1 MRRVADRLA
10 VLSGSPIR
18 SSSVLAKVRDMLC
31 RPQRTLRQ
39 PVETQGVGLF
49 TGTDAHLRF
58 LPAPPDHGIAF
69 QRIDLPGS
77 APIPARIEFVAP
89 SHRRTAIAREGIQ
102 VEMIEHVMAALA
114 GLQID
119 NCLIEIDSPEVPG
132 FDGSCRDVCNLLME
146 AGIVE
151 QDRPR
156 EVVSLQMCVQVSA
169 DDGDVDVVARPMNHS
184 GLAIT
189 YQLDYGDRSPIPPQN
204 LTVEITPE
212 TFVRDIA
219 FARTFVL
226 DSEVTALQAAG
237 YGRRVTHQDLLVF
250 DANGRVVGNELRASD
265 EPVRHKILDCLGD
278 FALIGADLRGYFN
291 AYRSGHRHNH
301 ELVRRILLTHQGA
314 QRSEAV

>member
-1 MRRVADRLA
+1 
-10 VLSGSPIR
+10 
-18 SSSVLAKVRDMLC
+18 MLC
-31 RPQRTLRQ
+31 RSQRTLRQ
-39 PVETQGVGLF
+39 AVETQGVGLF
-49 TGTDAHLRF
+49 TGTDARLRF
-58 LPAPPDHGIAF
+58 VPAPADHGIAF
-69 QRIDLPGS
+69 QRIDVAGS
-77 APIPARIEFVAP
+77 APIPARIEYVA
-89 SHRRTAIAREGIQ
+89 STQRRTAIARDGVQ

-119 NCLIEIDSPEVPG
+119 NCLIEIDGPEVPG
-132 FDGSCRDVCNLLME
+132 FDGSCRDVCNLLLA

-156 EVVSLQMCVQVSA
+156 EVISLQMPVQVSA
-169 DDGDVDVVARPMNHS
+169 DEGDIEVVARPMNYN

-204 LTVEITPE
+204 LTIEITPE
-212 TFVRDIA
+212 TFVREIA

-226 DSEVTALQAAG
+226 EAEVAALQAAG

-250 DANGRVVGNELRASD
+250 DASGHVIGNQLRATD
-265 EPVRHKILDCLGD
+265 EAVRHKILDCLGD

-301 ELVRRILLTHQGA
+301 DLVRRILLTHQSS
-314 QRSEAV
+314 QCSKAV

>member
-1 MRRVADRLA
+1 MLF
-10 VLSGSPIR
+10 R
-18 SSSVLAKVRDMLC
+18 S
-31 RPQRTLRQ
+31 QRTLRQ
-39 PVETQGVGLF
+39 SVETQGVGLF
-49 TGTDAHLRF
+49 TGTDARLRF
-58 LPAPPDHGIAF
+58 VPAPADHGISF
-69 QRIDLPGS
+69 QRIDVAGS
-77 APIPARIEFVAP
+77 APIPARIEFVA
-89 SHRRTAIAREGIQ
+89 STQRRTAIAREGVQ

-119 NCLIEIDSPEVPG
+119 NCLIEIDGPEVPG
-132 FDGSCRDVCNLLME
+132 FDGSCRDVCNLLFA

-151 QDRPR
+151 QARPR
-156 EVVSLQMCVQVSA
+156 EVISLLMPVQVTA
-169 DDGDVDVVARPMNHS
+169 DDGDVEVVARPMNYN

-189 YQLDYGDRSPIPPQN
+189 YQLDYSDRSPIPPQN

-226 DSEVTALQAAG
+226 DTEVAALQAAG

-250 DANGRVVGNELRASD
+250 DANGNVIGNQLRAPD
-265 EPVRHKILDCLGD
+265 EAVRHKILDCLGD

-301 ELVRRILLTHQGA
+301 DLVRRILLTHQNS
-314 QRSEAV
+314 QCSEAI

>member
-1 MRRVADRLA
+1 
-10 VLSGSPIR
+10 
-18 SSSVLAKVRDMLC
+18 MLC
-31 RPQRTLRQ
+31 RLQRTLRQ
-39 PVETQGVGLF
+39 AVEIQGIGLF
-49 TGTDAHLRF
+49 TGTDARVRF
-58 LPAPPDHGIAF
+58 LPAPADHGIAF
-69 QRIDLPGS
+69 QRIDLVGS
-77 APIPARIEFVAP
+77 APIPARIEYVA
-89 SHRRTAIAREGIQ
+89 STQRRTAIARDGVQ

-119 NCLIEIDSPEVPG
+119 NCLIEINGPEVPG
-132 FDGSCRDVCNLLME
+132 FDGSCRDVCDLLIS

-151 QDRPR
+151 QDQPR
-156 EVVSLQMCVQVSA
+156 EVISLLMSIQVSA
-169 DDGDVDVVARPMNHS
+169 EDSDIEVVARPMNHN

-212 TFVRDIA
+212 SFVREIA

-226 DSEVTALQAAG
+226 ESEIAALQAAG

-250 DANGRVVGNELRASD
+250 DASGRVLGNELRATD
-265 EPVRHKILDCLGD
+265 EAVRHKILDCLGD
-278 FALIGADLRGYFN
+278 FALIGTDLRGYFN

-301 ELVRRILLTHQGA
+301 DLIRRILLTHQSS

>member
-1 MRRVADRLA
+1 
-10 VLSGSPIR
+10 
-18 SSSVLAKVRDMLC
+18 MLC

-39 PVETQGVGLF
+39 AVETQGIGLF
-49 TGTDAHLRF
+49 TGTDARLRF
-58 LPAPPDHGIAF
+58 VPAPADHGIAF
-69 QRIDLPGS
+69 QRIDVAGS
-77 APIPARIEFVAP
+77 APIPARIEHVV
-89 SHRRTAIAREGIQ
+89 SSQRRTAIAREGVQ

-119 NCLIEIDSPEVPG
+119 NCLIELDGPEVPG
-132 FDGSCRDVCNLLME
+132 FDGSCRDLCNLLVA
-146 AGIVE
+146 AGVIE
-151 QDRPR
+151 QDRSR
-156 EVVSLQMCVQVSA
+156 EVVSLQMPVQVSA
-169 DDGDVDVVARPMNHS
+169 EDGDIDIVARPLNHN

-226 DSEVTALQAAG
+226 ESEVTALQAAG
-237 YGRRVTHQDLLVF
+237 YGRRVTPQDLLVF
-250 DANGRVVGNELRASD
+250 DASGRVIGNELRASD

-278 FALIGADLRGYFN
+278 FALIGTDLRGYFN

-301 ELVRRILLTHQGA
+301 ELVRRILLTHQSS

>member
-1 MRRVADRLA
+1 
-10 VLSGSPIR
+10 
-18 SSSVLAKVRDMLC
+18 MLC

-49 TGTDAHLRF
+49 TGTDARLRF
-58 LPAPPDHGIAF
+58 LPAPPDYGITF
-69 QRIDLPGS
+69 QRIDVAGS
-77 APIPARIEFVAP
+77 TPIPARIEFVAP
-89 SHRRTAIAREGIQ
+89 SQRRTAITREGVQ

-119 NCLIEIDSPEVPG
+119 NCLIEIDGPEVPG
-132 FDGSCRDVCNLLME
+132 FDGSCRDICNLLIA

-156 EVVSLQMCVQVSA
+156 EVIALRMPVQVNA
-169 DDGDVDVVARPMNHS
+169 GNGDVDLVSRPMNHN

-189 YQLDYGDRSPIPPQN
+189 YHLDYGDRSPIPPQN

-226 DSEVTALQAAG
+226 ESEVAALQAAG
-237 YGRRVTHQDLLVF
+237 YGRRVTYQDLLVF
-250 DANGRVVGNELRASD
+250 DASGRVVGNELRTSD

-278 FALIGADLRGYFN
+278 FALIGADLRGYFS

-301 ELVRRILLTHQGA
+301 DLVRRILLTHQSS

>member
-1 MRRVADRLA
+1 
-10 VLSGSPIR
+10 
-18 SSSVLAKVRDMLC
+18 MLC
-31 RPQRTLRQ
+31 RSQRTLRQ
-39 PVETQGVGLF
+39 AVETQGVGLF
-49 TGTDAHLRF
+49 TGTDARLRF
-58 LPAPPDHGIAF
+58 LPAPADHGIAF
-69 QRIDLPGS
+69 QRIDVAGS
-77 APIPARIEFVAP
+77 LPIPARIEFVT
-89 SHRRTAIAREGIQ
+89 STLRRTAIARDGVQ

-132 FDGSCRDVCNLLME
+132 FDGSCRDVCDLLLS
-146 AGIVE
+146 AGLAE
-151 QDRPR
+151 QDQPR
-156 EVVSLQMCVQVSA
+156 ETIAMSMTVQVSA
-169 DDGDVDVVARPMNHS
+169 DDGDIEVVARPMNNN

-212 TFVRDIA
+212 SFVRDIA

-226 DSEVTALQAAG
+226 DSEVAALQAAG

-250 DANGRVVGNELRASD
+250 DASGNVIDNELRAAD
-265 EPVRHKILDCLGD
+265 ELVRHKILDCLGD

-301 ELVRRILLTHQGA
+301 ELVRRILLTHQRS
-314 QRSEAV
+314 QHSEAI

>member
-1 MRRVADRLA
+1 
-10 VLSGSPIR
+10 
-18 SSSVLAKVRDMLC
+18 MLC

-39 PVETQGVGLF
+39 AVETQGVGLF
-49 TGTDAHLRF
+49 TGTDARLRF
-58 LPAPPDHGIAF
+58 VPAPADHGIAF
-69 QRIDLPGS
+69 QRIDVAGS
-77 APIPARIEFVAP
+77 APIPARIEHVV
-89 SHRRTAIAREGIQ
+89 SSQRRTAIAREGVQ

-119 NCLIEIDSPEVPG
+119 NCLIELDGPEVPG
-132 FDGSCRDVCNLLME
+132 FDGSCRDLCNLLVA
-146 AGIVE
+146 AGVIE
-151 QDRPR
+151 QDRSR
-156 EVVSLQMCVQVSA
+156 EVVSLQMPVQVSA
-169 DDGDVDVVARPMNHS
+169 EDGDIDIVARPLNHN

-226 DSEVTALQAAG
+226 ESEVTALQAAG
-237 YGRRVTHQDLLVF
+237 YGRRVTPQDLLVF
-250 DANGRVVGNELRASD
+250 DASGRVIGNELRASD

-278 FALIGADLRGYFN
+278 FALIGTDLRGYFN

-301 ELVRRILLTHQGA
+301 ELVRRILLTHQSS

>member
-1 MRRVADRLA
+1 
-10 VLSGSPIR
+10 
-18 SSSVLAKVRDMLC
+18 MLC
-31 RPQRTLRQ
+31 RSQRTLRQ
-39 PVETQGVGLF
+39 AVETQGVGLF
-49 TGTDAHLRF
+49 TGTDARLRF
-58 LPAPPDHGIAF
+58 VPAPADHGIAF
-69 QRIDLPGS
+69 QRIDVAGS
-77 APIPARIEFVAP
+77 APIPARIEYVA
-89 SHRRTAIAREGIQ
+89 SIQRRTAIARDGVQ

-119 NCLIEIDSPEVPG
+119 NCLIEIDGPEVPG
-132 FDGSCRDVCNLLME
+132 FDGSCRDVCGLLLA

-156 EVVSLQMCVQVSA
+156 EVISLLMPVQVSA
-169 DDGDVDVVARPMNHS
+169 DDGDIDVVARPMNYN

-212 TFVRDIA
+212 AFVRDIA

-226 DSEVTALQAAG
+226 DTEVAALQAAG

-250 DANGRVVGNELRASD
+250 DANGHVIGNQLRAAD
-265 EPVRHKILDCLGD
+265 EAVRHKILDCLGD
-278 FALIGADLRGYFN
+278 FALIGTDLCGYFN

-301 ELVRRILLTHQGA
+301 DLVRRILLTHQNS
-314 QRSEAV
+314 QCCEAV